1 MQTRWCTMLALIT
14 LALATLIACRE
25 VEGTGR
31 QQLVLVPEGIA
42 NQQGAAAYQQ
52 VLQEEQRSND
62 QEMIQILERI
72 GRRLAAVAPDRGYDW
87 EFTLLESPQ
96 ANAFALPG
104 GKVAVYTGILPYAQT
119 EAGLATVIGH
129 EIAHAIA
136 RHGSERMSQ
145 GILLQGGGLA
155 LDLALQQ
162 QGVEPTDRNLWMG
175 AFAMSSQ
182 LGVMLPYSRKHEL
195 EADQLGL
202 IYMAKAGY
210 DPRVAPEFWERFAS
224 ESAQP
229 EFLSTHPHSD
239 RRSDELQEAMD
250 EALQLYRA
258 ADQQYGT
265 GVRLP
270 QRYQT
275 VGER

>member
-1 MQTRWCTMLALIT
+1 MQIRWCSMMAVIT
-14 LALATLIACRE
+14 FALATLIACRQ

-31 QQLVLVPEGIA
+31 QQLVLVPEGVA
-42 NQQGAAAYQQ
+42 NQQGAALYQQ
-52 VLQEEQRSND
+52 VLQDETRSND
-62 QEMIQILERI
+62 QEMIQIVERV
-72 GRRLAAVAPDRGYDW
+72 GRRLAAVAPDRGFDW
-87 EFTLLESPQ
+87 EFTLLESPE

-104 GKVAVYTGILPYAQT
+104 GKVAIYTGILPYCQT
-119 EAGLATVIGH
+119 EAGLATVMGH

-145 GILLQGGGLA
+145 GILVQGGGLA

-162 QGVEPTDRNLWMG
+162 NGIEPTERNLWMG
-175 AFAMSSQ
+175 AFAMGSQ

-195 EADQLGL
+195 EADHLGL

-210 DPRVAPEFWERFAS
+210 DPRVAPEFWQRFAS

-229 EFLSTHPHSD
+229 EFLSTHPHSG
-239 RRSDELQEAMD
+239 RRSDELQDMMD
-250 EALQLYRA
+250 EAIERYRQ
-258 ADQQYGT
+258 ADEQYGT
-265 GVRLP
+265 GVPLP

-275 VGER
+275 VGQR